1 MNPAINAPDF
11 GRQCVALVDCSERH
25 LASLE
30 KSLQRLGIRWFAV
43 HDDTPAPLD
52 HCFAAVVE
60 LDAFNSPSVVE
71 RLRAKAVP
79 ICALTRQ
86 ETLSQVQRGVAL
98 GATAMLHQPITQ
110 GTVYTALMMAVALGG
125 QISALHARNA
135 ALQKKLEGYPLVAQ
149 AVARLVVQL
158 GLSESEAYE
167 RLRSRAMATHRSMV
181 DVSEEMLRHT
191 GAARRASS

>member
-1 MNPAINAPDF
+1 MNPANNAPDF

-25 LASLE
+25 LASLD
-30 KSLQRLGIRWFAV
+30 KSLQRLGIRWIAV
-43 HDDTPAPLD
+43 RDDAPAPLD
-52 HCFAAVVE
+52 ACFAAIVE

-71 RLRAKAVP
+71 RLRAQAVP

-135 ALQKKLEGYPLVAQ
+135 TLQKKLDGYPLVAQ

-158 GLSESEAYE
+158 GLSENEAYE
-167 RLRSRAMATHRSMV
+167 RLRSRAMATHRSMA
-181 DVSEEMLRHT
+181 DVSEEMLRHS
-191 GAARRASS
+191 GAAHRASS